1 MILLSYVLFISKVYF
16 WFFSW
21 SLFINFVISTE
32 EAKSQVSQV
41 LLKNEK
47 FAINLNYRSFSKA
60 ACFLRYGWSD
70 TKIAG

>member
-16 WFFSW
+16 WLFPW

-32 EAKSQVSQV
+32 ETNSQVSQV

-47 FAINLNYRSFSKA
+47 FAIKSK
-60 ACFLRYGWSD
+60 L
-70 TKIAG
+70 